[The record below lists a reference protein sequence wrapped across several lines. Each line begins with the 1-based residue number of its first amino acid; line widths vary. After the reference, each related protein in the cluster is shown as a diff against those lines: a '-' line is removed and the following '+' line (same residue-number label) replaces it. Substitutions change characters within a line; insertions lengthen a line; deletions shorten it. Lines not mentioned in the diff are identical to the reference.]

1 MTDAARTVLELVRA
15 IGEELAGFRAR
26 ALRAETRVRELEA
39 VGTDDVLALRTRVA
53 ELERENATLQARMAE
68 ATLRTEGLLDR
79 VRFMRQQDEAGE
91 GK

>member
-1 MTDAARTVLELVRA
+1 MNETAGTVLELVRA
-15 IGEELAGFRAR
+15 IGEELAAFRAR

-39 VGTDDVLALRTRVA
+39 AGSDDLLVLRTRVA
-53 ELERENATLQARMAE
+53 ELEREHAALQARMAD
-68 ATLRTEGLLDR
+68 AALRTEGLLDR

>member
-1 MTDAARTVLELVRA
+1 MNDAARTVLELVRA

-53 ELERENATLQARMAE
+53 ELERENAALQTRMAE
-68 ATLRTEGLLDR
+68 AAMRTEGLLDR